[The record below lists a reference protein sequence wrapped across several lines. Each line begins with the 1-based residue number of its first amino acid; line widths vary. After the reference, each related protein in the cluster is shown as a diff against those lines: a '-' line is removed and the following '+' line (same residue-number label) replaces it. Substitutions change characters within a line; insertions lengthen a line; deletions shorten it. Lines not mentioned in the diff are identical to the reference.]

1 MHILLLADSVLS
13 TSWSLRLTTVRALC
27 YDNTVLPAGSRAE
40 SPVKPASSPAKG
52 VSSPVLLHQA
62 GPQLASYRLDTLD
75 SGGSSWSS
83 THLVCPVS
91 C

>member
-1 MHILLLADSVLS
+1 MH
-13 TSWSLRLTTVRALC
+13 ALC
-27 YDNTVLPAGSRAE
+27 YDNAVLPAGSQAE
-40 SPVKPASSPAKG
+40 SPVKYALPAASQAASPVKLASSPAMG
-52 VSSPVLLHQA
+52 VSSPVLHQA

-83 THLVCPVS
+83 NHLVCPVS

>member
-1 MHILLLADSVLS
+1 MH
-13 TSWSLRLTTVRALC
+13 ALYC
-27 YDNTVLPAGSRAE
+27 DNAVLPAGSQAESPVKPALRAGSQAA

-52 VSSPVLLHQA
+52 ASSPVLHQA
-62 GPQLASYRLDTLD
+62 EPQLASYRLDTLD

-83 THLVCPVS
+83 NHLVRPVS

>member
-1 MHILLLADSVLS
+1 M
-13 TSWSLRLTTVRALC
+13 RAL
-27 YDNTVLPAGSRAE
+27 YHDNAVLPAGSQAQ
-40 SPVKPASSPAKG
+40 SPLKPPASPDAKQPTSSAKG

-62 GPQLASYRLDTLD
+62 GPQLASYKLDTVD

-83 THLVCPVS
+83 NHLVCPAS